1 MGKLIGVGVVVLLL
15 VVNTVV
21 TGRETKD
28 ADPGGGGKIV
38 ELDGGDLYYK
48 EAGERDDPTIVLLHG
63 FAGSERWW
71 NRVAPELSR
80 RGLHVIRFD
89 LLGHGRSEMPRDG
102 YEMEHQAS
110 LVAEALRKLRVRRA
124 VFVGHSM
131 GGTVASALAEMEPRM
146 VRKVAVL
153 GTPPRD
159 GYADLPLTGR
169 VATWPVVGE
178 LVRRFAP
185 DAVIK
190 AGLDNAFADDVEV
203 PDAFVDDLDG
213 MTYSAYDKSAGE
225 ASEFVE
231 DRPNS
236 DRINEARVPLLVIF
250 GTKDDI
256 VDPEAADRWAKDVP
270 RARVVKMRGVGHSPH
285 WERPRQVSE
294 ILLDYTR

>member
-1 MGKLIGVGVVVLLL
+1 MRKLIVLGVVVLLL

-21 TGRETKD
+21 TDRETKA
-28 ADPGGGGKIV
+28 ADPGGGGKVV
-38 ELDGGDLYYK
+38 ELEGGDLYYK

-63 FAGSERWW
+63 FACSERWW
-71 NRVAPELSR
+71 DRVAPELSR

-124 VFVGHSM
+124 VIVGHSM
-131 GGTVASALAEMEPRM
+131 GGTVASALAETEPRM

-159 GYADLPLTGR
+159 GFADPSFLRR
-169 VATWPVVGE
+169 VSTWPVVGE
-178 LVRRFAP
+178 LTRRFAP
-185 DAVIK
+185 DPMIK
-190 AGLDNAFADDVEV
+190 AGLDDAFADDVDV
-203 PDAFVDDLDG
+203 PDAFVEDLDG

-225 ASEFVE
+225 AHSYL
-231 DRPNS
+231 DDNPNANS
-236 DRINEARVPLLVIF
+236 IERARVPLLVVF
-250 GTKDDI
+250 GTQDDI
-256 VDPEAADRWAKDVP
+256 VDPEAADRWKKDVP

-285 WERPRQVSE
+285 WERSRQVSE
-294 ILLDYTR
+294 LLLDYTR

>member
-1 MGKLIGVGVVVLLL
+1 MRGLIGAGVIVVLL
-15 VVNTVV
+15 VVHTVV
-21 TGRETKD
+21 TDRETKE
-28 ADPGGGGKIV
+28 AEPGGGGKVV
-38 ELDGGDLYYK
+38 ELADGDLYYK

-71 NRVAPELSR
+71 DRVAPELSR
-80 RGLHVIRFD
+80 RGLHVVRFD

-102 YEMEHQAS
+102 YAPDEQAQ
-110 LVAEALRKLRVRRA
+110 LVAAALRKLRVRRA
-124 VFVGHSM
+124 VFAGHSM
-131 GGTVASALAEMEPRM
+131 GGTVSSALAEMEPRM

-159 GYADLPLTGR
+159 GYAELPLTGR
-169 VATWPVVGE
+169 IATWPVVGE

-190 AGLDNAFADDVEV
+190 AGLDSAFADDVDV
-203 PDAFVDDLDG
+203 PDAFVEDLDG
-213 MTYSAYDKSAGE
+213 MTYSAYDKSASE
-225 ASEFVE
+225 AQDFVE

-250 GTKDDI
+250 GTEDDI
-256 VDPEAADRWAKDVP
+256 VDPEAADRWAKDVR

-294 ILLDYTR
+294 LLLDYTR